1 MAIVNIGD
9 LLDRAADFERRL
21 EQYYAEIRDQSKDN
35 GVRLL
40 TYYFSR
46 HCRHLPE
53 VLKEYSPQIIAH
65 VRKIELKQD
74 ISFVPEK
81 EFHAM
86 GTPPDAVRGLEL
98 LEAAVKYDTALVNL
112 YREILEQPLIG
123 QAQELFDSLIHVEER
138 DIVMLKKMA
147 AMNYF

>member
-21 EQYYAEIRDQSKDN
+21 EQYYAEIRDRSKDN

-40 TYYFSR
+40 TYYLSR
-46 HCRHLPE
+46 HRRHLPE
-53 VLKEYSPQIIAH
+53 VLKEYSPQVIEQ

-74 ISFVPEK
+74 IPFVPEK
-81 EFHAM
+81 EFQAM
-86 GTPPDAVRGLEL
+86 GTAPDAVRGQEL
-98 LEAAVKYDTALVNL
+98 LAAAVKYDTALATL